1 MIPAIAVMEARRAE
15 HGEINRLY
23 MLDMERRGPA
33 ALLRSGPP
41 VDLTRWQM
49 EVLYH
54 VDHTVRCV
62 ARDLESGTMI
72 GHASA
77 HHTVHGARGS
87 VATVEEVVT
96 HPDFDGRGVARAV
109 MTSLMRYVFE
119 EWRCVRIDL
128 VSEPHR
134 VAARAMY
141 ASLGFVQQ
149 PETDRFVCRHPVT
162 TAYATRICGAT
173 TSQDHARVIY
183 DVYVLKPAVSR

>member
-1 MIPAIAVMEARRAE
+1 MIPAIVVTEARRGE
-15 HGEINRLY
+15 HDEINRLY
-23 MLDMERRGPA
+23 LLDMELRGPA

-41 VDLTRWQM
+41 VQLTSWQM
-49 EVLYH
+49 EVLYS

-62 ARDLESGTMI
+62 ARDLETGTMI

-77 HHTVHGARGS
+77 HYTVHGARGS

-96 HPDFDGRGVARAV
+96 HPDFENRGVGRAV

-119 EWRCVRIDL
+119 DWRCVRIDL
-128 VSEPHR
+128 VSEPLR

-149 PETDRFVCRHPVT
+149 LHSDRFVCREPIVS
-162 TAYATRICGAT
+162 AYAKRTSGAVT
-173 TSQDHARVIY
+173 PEDHARVIY
-183 DVYVLKPAVSR
+183 DVYPLKPAVMR